1 MRYEHACK
9 DRAGCGIR
17 CAVAGARGA
26 GVSRGAWRGPK
37 RRVSFAER
45 EARRDYVQGVL
56 ILVALLGLYVL
67 AALIDNTIG

>member
-1 MRYEHACK
+1 M
-9 DRAGCGIR
+9 
-17 CAVAGARGA
+17 
-26 GVSRGAWRGPK
+26 SRGTWRGPH
-37 RRVSFAER
+37 RRVSFTER